1 MMEWIHV
8 FGLFCM
14 VIMMIPN
21 IIFALKCKD
30 GFVNQYHN
38 RFIEMIEQIGRF
50 GCFIFMIIEIPGTS
64 FGWLF
69 DGASFIYM
77 IIDMILL
84 IAYCM
89 IWMICFKKESL
100 FRSLALSM
108 IPSAIFLLSGILR
121 QNILLI
127 ISSILFAP
135 SHMMIS
141 YKNAI

>member
-14 VIMMIPN
+14 IIMMIPN

-69 DGASFIYM
+69 DGARSIYM
-77 IIDMILL
+77 IIDMVLL

-135 SHMMIS
+135 SHIMIS

>member
-69 DGASFIYM
+69 DGARSIYI
-77 IIDMILL
+77 IIDMVLL

-135 SHMMIS
+135 SHIMIS

>member
-69 DGASFIYM
+69 DGARSIYM
-77 IIDMILL
+77 IIDMVLL

-135 SHMMIS
+135 SHIMIS